1 MALPMDKDNTDY
13 WNAYLSE
20 GYNTIDNC
28 HEFYLKNLDQFFK
41 SYQPLAGGAKLL
53 EFSGGGVVCQL
64 ISAAPKCKEIV
75 YSEFIEG
82 NREVMNLWLRKDP
95 SAYNWH
101 QFFSYI
107 VCTLEGGTEK
117 DVEERKEL
125 LRKTVTAVVPC
136 DIFQADPVDDKGPY
150 DILSTSLCLEYIGLT
165 KEQYI
170 DGVARLG
177 RLVKPGGV
185 LLMLAHENVHSLVHN
200 TKTVELTPIS
210 NELLTKSLQSA
221 GFSCIEIHFMP
232 RESLSA
238 VVHEHIPGI
247 TSVMFVVATKEA

>member
-1 MALPMDKDNTDY
+1 MDKDNTDY

-20 GYNTIDNC
+20 RYNTIDNYQ
-28 HEFYLKNLDQFFK
+28 EFYLKNLDQFFE
-41 SYQPLAGGAKLL
+41 SYQPPAGGAKLL

-107 VCTLEGGTEK
+107 VRTLEGGTEK
-117 DVEERKEL
+117 DVEERKKL

-150 DILSTSLCLEYIGLT
+150 DILSTALTLEYLGLT
-165 KEQYI
+165 KEQYKESLTKL
-170 DGVARLG
+170 AH
-177 RLVKPGGV
+177 LVKPGGF
-185 LLMLAHENVHSLVHN
+185 LLMQAHENVHSLVHN
-200 TKTVELTPIS
+200 GKTAKENPLS
-210 NELLTKSLQSA
+210 REFLRESLQSA
-221 GFSCIEIHFMP
+221 GFSCIRIDFLP
-232 RESLSA
+232 CESLSA
-238 VVHEHIPGI
+238 KVQEHIVGV
-247 TSVMFVVATKEA
+247 TSLMFAVATKEG